1 MQNSGM
7 GQDGPKEPIVILL
20 SDLSFHH
27 RFFYPSW
34 NLYIH
39 LLVYLREDL
48 YHSTFSGECK
58 VYANKHVF

>member
-1 MQNSGM
+1 MVLEVSTGM
-7 GQDGPKEPIVILL
+7 GILHQAPKPKAL
-20 SDLSFHH
+20 
-27 RFFYPSW
+27 FFYPSW